1 MVAAGKPRKDGN
13 NMKIIFN
20 SKTVSIPEQSSL
32 CELMSRRN
40 YDLQWSLV
48 SINDRI
54 IRHEIWEDKIIRD
67 GDRVDVLSFT
77 HLGEGI

>member
-1 MVAAGKPRKDGN
+1 
-13 NMKIIFN
+13 MKIIFN
-20 SKTVSIPEQSSL
+20 SKIVNIPEQSSL
-32 CELMSRRN
+32 YELMSRRN

-48 SINDRI
+48 SVNDRI